1 MEWLSIESSSA
12 QVVICQGEPL
22 VPEPE
27 AQGVDTVPV
36 VVKFQEVESERPAA
50 VSVVP
55 TSLKAV
61 AE

>member
-1 MEWLSIESSSA
+1 
-12 QVVICQGEPL
+12 VICHGEPL
-22 VPEPE
+22 VPEP
-27 AQGVDTVPV
+27 ALQGVTTVPV
-36 VVKFQEVESERPAA
+36 MVKFHVVESESPAA